1 MRAVFRLLLVVL
13 LGASLV
19 SPAGAE
25 MRPHRKQDRAAAAQQ
40 AGSDI
45 VWGERIDL
53 KPPVGAGRYPRLLQL
68 TRGAR
73 AGDLLLFYQTQMTGG
88 DFWMYRSVDNG
99 HSWGQPVQVNKAGDG
114 WNYASC
120 NVIQL
125 DDGRLLMSM
134 QRRLRGSN
142 LAQDYYI
149 DVRYSADGGQSW
161 GPAQTVF
168 QGANWEGRPI
178 QVPHDANGD
187 GARDIYLFFTQRA
200 VPTDVPAA
208 QASRSD
214 DYGRAVAWIASYDG
228 GRSWTDPNP
237 ERFTGRIVQRN
248 FQEPRGEAA
257 TDDSGGGMPTPFVL
271 PGPRIAFVAEQIG
284 KAASPYVVASDPGD
298 WDWTAGAFQ
307 GPWTSADY
315 NGISDDRF
323 YPVGKSNAWRVNDR
337 EFGGAPYASVLPDG
351 RVAVAVN
358 SRFRINVWVGDRN
371 ARNFVEQQ
379 RPFGPDRSFYSFI
392 EPLSANEVLVG
403 AGPVD
408 ENDGG
413 FIYLR
418 RGTIR

>member
-1 MRAVFRLLLVVL
+1 MSRLSFLRTALVGCL
-13 LGASLV
+13 ALTLAFGSAADARNTRKG
-19 SPAGAE
+19 PA
-25 MRPHRKQDRAAAAQQ
+25 DAAGQ
-40 AGSDI
+40 AI
-45 VWGERIDL
+45 AWGERITL
-53 KPPVGAGRYPRLLQL
+53 TPPVGSGRYPRLLQI
-68 TRGAR
+68 RKGAH

-88 DFWMYRSVDNG
+88 DFWMYRSTDNG
-99 HSWGQPVQVNKAGDG
+99 YNWGQPVLVNKAGNG

-125 DDGRLLMSM
+125 EDGRLMMSM

-161 GPAQTVF
+161 GAAQTVF

-200 VPTDVPAA
+200 VPTNVPTA
-208 QASRSD
+208 QASRAD
-214 DYGRAVAWIASYDG
+214 DYGRAVAWVASYDG

-248 FQEPRGEAA
+248 FQEAPGKGA

-271 PGPRIAFVAEQIG
+271 PGPRIAFVAEQIE

-298 WDWTAGAFQ
+298 WDWISPAFQ
-307 GPWTSADY
+307 GAWTSADY
-315 NGISDDRF
+315 NGIGDDSV
-323 YPVGKSNAWRVNDR
+323 YPARTTNAWRMNDK
-337 EFGGAPYASVLPDG
+337 EFGGAPYGTVLPDG
-351 RVAVAVN
+351 RVVVSVN
-358 SRFRINVWVGDRN
+358 TKLRINVWVGDRN
-371 ARNFVEQQ
+371 ARNFSEQA
-379 RPFGPDRSFYSFI
+379 RPFGAERSFYSFI
-392 EPLSANEVLVG
+392 EPLSDREILVG

-408 ENDGG
+408 EGDGS

-418 RGTIR
+418 RGRID